1 MIFSFVR
8 SFNFSHLDELSL
20 QIVKDSGFCN
30 VEELIIVHKPFG
42 VFLSDIL
49 HDVGKGET
57 CLAC

>member
-1 MIFSFVR
+1 MI
-8 SFNFSHLDELSL
+8 HLEFESCDIFLRPL
-20 QIVKDSGFCN
+20 FLYSGFCN